1 MKKKTVK
8 IILLIVLLMILFFP
22 FAWRTY
28 EDGGTRTYTA
38 LTYKV
43 VKWNRLL
50 GTGNTELGG
59 DSDRYGATS
68 VFWFPDNFKSYE
80 ELWEQEREKNRITYQ

>member
-43 VKWNRLL
+43 VKWNRLR
-50 GTGNTELGG
+50 GTSHIAPGV
-59 DSDRYGATS
+59 ATC
-68 VFWFPDNFKSYE
+68 N
-80 ELWEQEREKNRITYQ
+80 

>member
-22 FAWRTY
+22 FTWRTY

-38 LTYKV
+38 LTDKV
-43 VKWNRLL
+43 VKWNRLR
-50 GTGNTELGG
+50 GSGNTELGG

-80 ELWEQEREKNRITYQ
+80 ELWEQEREKNRIT